1 MMRNILYSITVAAI
15 AAVAFVSCSKSDI
28 PVSGYPAD
36 GVVRISPTVAEP
48 VTRADGEVFKGSE
61 LSLGLFYGANDKY
74 NRTTS
79 LWTKDE
85 LGNWNSET
93 PVLWKNAE
101 DEVEVYAFAPYSSM
115 GGRYASFSIPS
126 DQSAGLEEADM
137 LWYSDKVTPGSL
149 KDGKLDVVLNHA
161 LLKLTVNLGYGD
173 ELGDAVPKIK
183 EVWLNG
189 TMPSFHCNLNFDGR
203 GGLTHPTAYRPLD
216 IKMHKVSDLCYEAIF
231 YPSDG
236 QKAGGNML
244 TVILSNGR
252 DYHLTLSEDL
262 AFEKDPRNDSFYLG
276 GTAYEMSVKIGRDKL
291 KMGAVTVAPWND
303 KKDFGGNHFTDATE
317 YSEWGGPEDVATE
330 YAGGDG
336 SEGNP
341 YQIATAAQ
349 LAFLAQEAN
358 KEDSEYKWVDARKYF
373 KLTANINLKG
383 HEWTPIGTA
392 YQRFVGSFDGDN
404 HTIVNLSVK
413 DAWYAGLFGW
423 IQNGATVKNLVI
435 RNASV
440 SSVSQDSESVRPH
453 NPEAYSGIVA
463 AYCSAGCTISNC
475 KVDGIVTSDY
485 CAGGIVGY
493 SANNSNTYA
502 GTITDCTADVVCST
516 ANTAKDAYC
525 GGIAGIM
532 SVKMYGCTVR
542 GKVDGTVSVGGLVGW
557 LAGGGTIGSKPYVFN
572 YVSADVSLS
581 SVCIPN
587 MSFYDVGGLVGS
599 ASYGTKISSCY
610 MYGRVWCAEGLVL
623 TDVAP
628 IYVGGVIGYTDGV
641 ELSGCYSFARVTA
654 GKPANGRLGAG
665 AFIGYLGAGVKAAG
679 CTYQIDLT
687 SGLPVYGCKAG
698 GADDSEINVDGL
710 E

>member
-1 MMRNILYSITVAAI
+1 MRDILYSIAAFAI
-15 AAVAFVSCSKSDI
+15 VTLGSCSKSDV

-48 VTRADGEVFKGSE
+48 VTRADGETGETFKGSE

-85 LGNWNSET
+85 IGNWNSDT

-183 EVWLNG
+183 EVWLNE
-189 TMPSFHCNLNFDGR
+189 TMPSFHCKLNFDGR
-203 GGLTHPTAYRPLD
+203 GGLTHPTTGWPLD

-231 YPSDG
+231 YPSKG

-262 AFEKDPRNDSFYLG
+262 AFEKDPRNSEFYLG
-276 GTAYEMSVKIGRDKL
+276 GTAYEMLVKIGKDKL
-291 KMGAVTVAPWND
+291 KMGTVTVASWNA
-303 KKDFGGNHFTDATE
+303 KTDFGENHFTDAAE

-349 LAFLAQEAN
+349 LAYMAHEVN
-358 KEDSEYKWVDARKYF
+358 NRIYIDEDGKILVTYF
-373 KLTANINLKG
+373 KLTSNIDLMG
-383 HEWTPIGTA
+383 HEWTPIGENENDS
-392 YQRFVGSFDGDN
+392 RSFSGKFDGN
-404 HTIVNLSVK
+404 GKTILNLNVPK
-413 DAWYAGLFGW
+413 GQYAGLFGVSSGSAE
-423 IQNGATVKNLVI
+423 IKNLTI

-440 SSVSQDSESVRPH
+440 KSEVIGKDQ
-453 NPEAYSGIVA
+453 EGASGIVVGRCNSNSSISA
-463 AYCSAGCTISNC
+463 CSVEGISTGDC
-475 KVDGIVTSDY
+475 YV
-485 CAGGIVGY
+485 GGIVGRIESGKISGC
-493 SANNSNTYA
+493 SAEVSCLA
-502 GTITDCTADVVCST
+502 EKGTCSS
-516 ANTAKDAYC
+516 C
-525 GGIAGIM
+525 GGIAGY
-532 SVKMYGCTVR
+532 SVAATIDNCTVR
-542 GKVDGTVSVGGLVGW
+542 GEVKGTLDAGGFVGTMKGGAIKRTKRDDPLYCYADVSLYEVCKPSSGYTETYNVGGLVGNCRGSSSSITLNVPVAGKVS
-557 LAGGGTIGSKPYVFN
+557 LASGLDIYGGVVNLGGYIGYVENTQISGNFLGSIEAGTPTGGTLNAGAYIGWLGDGVT
-572 YVSADVSLS
+572 
-581 SVCIPN
+581 
-587 MSFYDVGGLVGS
+587 
-599 ASYGTKISSCY
+599 ASYCKYYSSK
-610 MYGRVWCAEGLVL
+610 
-623 TDVAP
+623 
-628 IYVGGVIGYTDGV
+628 VG
-641 ELSGCYSFARVTA
+641 
-654 GKPANGRLGAG
+654 K
-665 AFIGYLGAGVKAAG
+665 
-679 CTYQIDLT
+679 
-687 SGLPVYGCKAG
+687 LPVYGAKADG
-698 GADDSEINVDGL
+698 TDDSGL
-710 E
+710 IITTFD